1 MPGDLTRLLERWGN
15 GDREAV
21 TELIPLVYNELYV
34 LARGYLRHERP
45 GHTLQCSALVHETY
59 LRLVQM
65 DGVRWQNRAQFFS
78 ISAQAVR
85 QNLSRISLRSGDASR
100 HSGEA

>member
-34 LARGYLRHERP
+34 LARG
-45 GHTLQCSALVHETY
+45 
-59 LRLVQM
+59 
-65 DGVRWQNRAQFFS
+65 
-78 ISAQAVR
+78 
-85 QNLSRISLRSGDASR
+85 
-100 HSGEA
+100 